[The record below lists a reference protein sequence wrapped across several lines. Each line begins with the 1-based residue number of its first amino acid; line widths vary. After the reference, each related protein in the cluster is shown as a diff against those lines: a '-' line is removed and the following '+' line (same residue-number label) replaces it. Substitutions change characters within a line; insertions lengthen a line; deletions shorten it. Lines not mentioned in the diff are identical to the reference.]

1 MVEPIGAERH
11 ERLRRLPWTSPD
23 GKTEYVTQGDGL
35 INQIADS
42 TEAHIISMAREDA
55 ADALVMVERP
65 ETRRAELATILR
77 KLASAVNDVAH
88 VAELRGE
95 RLDNPA
101 PDLAARALTAALRK
115 SLPGWGHE

>member
-1 MVEPIGAERH
+1 MEMH
-11 ERLRRLPWTSPD
+11 ERLRRLPWTSLD
-23 GKTEYVTQGDGL
+23 GKAEYVTPGGGV

-55 ADALVMVERP
+55 ASALVILERP
-65 ETRRAELATILR
+65 EASRAELAEVVG

-95 RLDNPA
+95 RLNEPA
-101 PDLAARALTAALRK
+101 YDVATRALAAALRK